1 LGTLGIPPSGV
12 SEPPVGRILISGIPP
27 SGVSEPPDTPPVGRI
42 LISEETFLKYIRY
55 ANLFIETYNSYMYLI
70 KYSS

>member
-27 SGVSEPPDTPPVGRI
+27 SGVSEPPVGRI